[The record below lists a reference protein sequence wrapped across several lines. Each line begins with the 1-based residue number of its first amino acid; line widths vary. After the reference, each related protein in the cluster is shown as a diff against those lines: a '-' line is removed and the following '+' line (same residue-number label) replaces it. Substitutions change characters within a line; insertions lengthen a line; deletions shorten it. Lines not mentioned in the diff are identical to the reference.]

1 MVGGRRGVVVGR
13 GWPCLWARQP
23 GTWGWDPEV
32 NRPKMACGR
41 TGGER
46 GRVRVWQVVAAG
58 PGVGVWKRVDPGVGG
73 EIRDQG
79 GLGGSERKW
88 AGTVV
93 VASGPREA

>member
-13 GWPCLWARQP
+13 GSLVCGLDSRGP
-23 GTWGWDPEV
+23 GDGT
-32 NRPKMACGR
+32 RR
-41 TGGER
+41 STGQRWRAEKTSGER
-46 GRVRVWQVVAAG
+46 GRVWVWQVVAAG